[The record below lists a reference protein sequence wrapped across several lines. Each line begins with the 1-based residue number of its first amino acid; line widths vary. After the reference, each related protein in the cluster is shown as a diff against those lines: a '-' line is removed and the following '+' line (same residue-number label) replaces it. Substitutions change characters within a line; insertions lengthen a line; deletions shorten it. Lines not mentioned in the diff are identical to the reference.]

1 MGKILVLIVISN
13 WTALH
18 LPAKFNFNWLVCY
31 YHLIGQFLTI
41 LSPDWSVDVSQT
53 ERLMLKV
60 MLSSLIKSETVTNPL
75 SSELRRW
82 LLCLQ
87 KTPFKY
93 ELPCIMYT
101 ILVYGSWIWTLG
113 TSLWGGN
120 SSWNI
125 LNKMEPVKLWRW
137 NIVNHTWGVSTLW
150 MMQVRLRKLFSA
162 MYSSWSPCMRVN
174 DSEIMDQLREIW
186 RNSDYWQ
193 RPICQQ

>member
-1 MGKILVLIVISN
+1 M
-13 WTALH
+13 
-18 LPAKFNFNWLVCY
+18 VCY

-60 MLSSLIKSETVTNPL
+60 MLSSLIRSETVTNPL

-87 KTPFKY
+87 KTPCKY
-93 ELPCIMYT
+93 ELPCTMYT
-101 ILVYGSWIWTLG
+101 IRVYGSWIWTLG

-125 LNKMEPVKLWRW
+125 LNKVEPVKLWVVKMKYCKSYLRSLHTLNDASQVEKTLLRHVQLLITLYESEWFW
-137 NIVNHTWGVSTLW
+137 NNGSVEGDLKKQWLLAAAHLSTVIENCDLL
-150 MMQVRLRKLFSA
+150 QFAIQHGSLQKST
-162 MYSSWSPCMRVN
+162 N
-174 DSEIMDQLREIW
+174 
-186 RNSDYWQ
+186 
-193 RPICQQ
+193 